1 MFVEVTN
8 QAELDAA
15 LAKHRHDPETVIE
28 IRSPGGVSLTLSDT
42 GSSRVV
48 ARDSS
53 QIEAWGS
60 SRVVARDSSQVVARD
75 SSQIEAWG
83 SSRVV
88 AGGSSQIEAWGSS
101 RVVAGDSSRVE
112 AGAYVA
118 IHLWSQRVS
127 LSGGVVI
134 DMAGLDLTDA
144 EQWCGYVGA
153 KRHGDASILLFKAVD
168 VELRSGLGFEYP
180 IGATVEAPDWRA
192 SHACGEGLHFSPS
205 PALARTYFTS
215 ATRFLQV
222 SVLLADLCPIDASKA
237 KARSCTVLREVD
249 LWGDP
254 L

>member
-48 ARDSS
+48 AGGSS
-53 QIEAWGS
+53 QIEAWDS
-60 SRVVARDSSQVVARD
+60 SRVVAGDSSRVMARD
-75 SSQIEAWG
+75 SSQIEAW
-83 SSRVV
+83 
-88 AGGSSQIEAWGSS
+88 GSSQIEAWGSS